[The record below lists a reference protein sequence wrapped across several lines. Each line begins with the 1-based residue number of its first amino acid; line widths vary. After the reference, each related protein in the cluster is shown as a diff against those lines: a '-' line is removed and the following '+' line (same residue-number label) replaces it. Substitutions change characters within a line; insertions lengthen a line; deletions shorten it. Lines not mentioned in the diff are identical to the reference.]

1 MHLSETFIFQAAQ
14 PAVWNALMDIEAIAA
29 ALGVHR
35 IVPLGNQG
43 RLWRATIRFRWLL
56 INSTSNYLVQM
67 SEVNAPH
74 SYRLTV
80 SGEGRQSLV
89 SGTGVIRLSAL
100 SNTQTRLDW
109 HAESAFAPILQTVT
123 QSLIK
128 QTVGALSR
136 TFFSRLAAHINAQP
150 QGLIEIVNK
159 FVSDV

>member
-1 MHLSETFIFQAAQ
+1 MHLSDTFIFQAAQ
-14 PAVWNALMDIEAIAA
+14 PAVWDALMDIEGISA

-35 IVPLGNQG
+35 IVPLGNRG
-43 RLWRATIRFRWLL
+43 CSWRATIRFKWLL
-56 INSTSNYLVQM
+56 INNTSSYLVQM

-109 HAESAFAPILQTVT
+109 HAESAFAPILQRVA
-123 QSLIK
+123 QSLIQ
-128 QTVGALSR
+128 QTVSKLSR
-136 TFFSRLAAHINAQP
+136 TFFSRLAAHISTQP
-150 QGLIEIVNK
+150 QQVLPVNG
-159 FVSDV
+159 